1 MTNFRA
7 STRIQIYN
15 ISHFN
20 ASTKFQKLKHFQFQD
35 IEKEVIKKNM
45 IGNFRVSTRRWKR
58 CAEYSAV
65 TPSRTENCVSASR
78 EITWNTF
85 CQSTRSSMISEYCCC
100 YLFMYM
106 FLLFLRKC
114 FMFGLEVS
122 RCIYISLSF
131 CPDMSVYPSPR
142 IQRNMLS
149 TAQQTCPPWLTNSL
163 MWLRKGGL
171 ASVVFPTLF
180 SSGLEDKSAACCD
193 NVT

>member
-20 ASTKFQKLKHFQFQD
+20 ASTRFQKLKHSQFQD

-100 YLFMYM
+100 YLFMFM
-106 FLLFLRKC
+106 FQLFLRKC
-114 FMFGLEVS
+114 FMFGLGVS
-122 RCIYISLSF
+122 SMSIYISLFLSRYV
-131 CPDMSVYPSPR
+131 SVPFTKNTEKYVKYSPADV
-142 IQRNMLS
+142 S
-149 TAQQTCPPWLTNSL
+149 T
-163 MWLRKGGL
+163 MI
-171 ASVVFPTLF
+171 
-180 SSGLEDKSAACCD
+180 DKFFDVAA
-193 NVT
+193 